1 LKILSI
7 LFLLISISVAK
18 ADVLKVKAYSR
29 VFETAQITLGDV
41 VESSNLNLDTIKQLK
56 KIILGD
62 APKLGEERIYSNS
75 AIAAALRQSKIN
87 KNWKL
92 QIPHQIKV
100 NNKGFEL
107 DRESVEAEL
116 LSSWQ
121 NICSECQWTI
131 KSVQMPALPKNLI
144 NQKWTIE
151 ADNKIPRGSFARKL
165 TVLSDEG
172 VENIF
177 WINGQVEIKK
187 KVPVLLRSVSMNA
200 RLTEE
205 DFELALRDVTL
216 ATDSVP
222 NIKEIVGQKV
232 KFSMN
237 ANDII
242 WSNSLMREKAVQRG
256 DVVKVFI
263 GDSNWQVS
271 TQGVTE
277 QDGFIG
283 DTVNVRNLQTRRVI
297 TGRVVGGGE
306 VEVR

>member
-1 LKILSI
+1 M
-7 LFLLISISVAK
+7 AK

-29 VFETAQITLGDV
+29 VFETTQITLGDV

-92 QIPHQIKV
+92 QIPHQIKI

-121 NICSECQWTI
+121 NVCLECQWSI
-131 KSVQMPALPKNLI
+131 KSVQIPLLPKNLI

-172 VENIF
+172 VENVF
-177 WINGQVEIKK
+177 WINGQIEIKK

-205 DFELALRDVTL
+205 DFELVLRDVTL

-222 NIKEIVGQKV
+222 SIKEIVGQKV
-232 KFSMN
+232 KFSMY